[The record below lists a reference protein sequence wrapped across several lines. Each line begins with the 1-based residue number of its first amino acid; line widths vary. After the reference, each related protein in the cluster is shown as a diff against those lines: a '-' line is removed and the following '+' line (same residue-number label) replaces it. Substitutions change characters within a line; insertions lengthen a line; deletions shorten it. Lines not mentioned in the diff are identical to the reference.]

1 MRPLGAVYL
10 GNLGDTIGRRTVMSL
25 TLVLMTAG
33 MLIVAFMPTYESIGI
48 AAPVGIVIG
57 RMMQGFSAGGEYG
70 NSTALLAEQNPAR
83 RGFITSWQT
92 ATQGFAMM
100 LAALSAAA
108 LTAGLDRA
116 SLESWGWRLPFIF
129 GALAGPVGIYIRRHA
144 DESPEFADD
153 AHARRPMLDLL
164 KSQKLPLL
172 AGALLIVLA
181 TVAIWLAVFM
191 PAYTVK
197 QYKLDPT
204 LTFLGTA
211 ATGATIFLLSPF
223 IGAMSDRYGR
233 MPSMAAAIAVNT
245 VVTVP
250 LFSMLSAS
258 PSPGTLLTV
267 QIGLGMIVA
276 LYFAPLPA
284 LMAELFP
291 WRTRTSGLSLSYSL
305 GVTIF
310 GGFAPFIVTSLQGAT
325 GDPRS
330 PGYYLIFGGIL
341 SALGLLL
348 AIRQRPG
355 SPGVA
360 RSPSLS
366 R

>member
-1 MRPLGAVYL
+1 
-10 GNLGDTIGRRTVMSL
+10 
-25 TLVLMTAG
+25 
-33 MLIVAFMPTYESIGI
+33 
-48 AAPVGIVIG
+48 
-57 RMMQGFSAGGEYG
+57 
-70 NSTALLAEQNPAR
+70 
-83 RGFITSWQT
+83 
-92 ATQGFAMM
+92 
-100 LAALSAAA
+100 
-108 LTAGLDRA
+108 
-116 SLESWGWRLPFIF
+116 
-129 GALAGPVGIYIRRHA
+129 
-144 DESPEFADD
+144 
-153 AHARRPMLDLL
+153 
-164 KSQKLPLL
+164 
-172 AGALLIVLA
+172 
-181 TVAIWLAVFM
+181 
-191 PAYTVK
+191 
-197 QYKLDPT
+197 
-204 LTFLGTA
+204 
-211 ATGATIFLLSPF
+211 
-223 IGAMSDRYGR
+223 
-233 MPSMAAAIAVNT
+233 MAAAIAVNT